1 MKEEPTAG
9 PLKATNKSLYRFR
22 DEVSM
27 RQSQLPE
34 DAASLAQLNPA
45 SLTNMMN
52 MWNYPAELH
61 QQANLL
67 QQALS
72 G

>member
-1 MKEEPTAG
+1 
-9 PLKATNKSLYRFR
+9 
-22 DEVSM
+22 M

-52 MWNYPAELH
+52 MWNYPAELQ